1 MTELSGSGISVDL
14 PAGWGG
20 QIRAESVKQL
30 TPAGAD
36 PPVVVRAP
44 TVVHIGNFPLPV
56 DRGEFGAGVV
66 EVMQTQDVF
75 MVLFEYES
83 SSAGTGLFRYR
94 GSPGPV
100 TAGDFDQ
107 NQLQRGIPGQSG
119 LQLFFSEAGRAFCWY
134 VVVASHLDRADAM
147 PFINHVLR
155 SLVVER

>member
-20 QIRAESVKQL
+20 HIRAESVKRL
-30 TPAGAD
+30 TPAGVD
-36 PPVVVRAP
+36 PPVVVRSP
-44 TVVHIGNFPLPV
+44 TVVHLGNFPLPV
-56 DRGEFGAGVV
+56 DRGEFGTGVV

-83 SSAGTGLFRYR
+83 SSAGTGLFAYT

-100 TAGDFDQ
+100 TAGDFDP

-155 SLVVER
+155 SLVIER

>member
-20 QIRAESVKQL
+20 HIRAESVKRL
-30 TPAGAD
+30 TPTGVD
-36 PPVVVRAP
+36 PPVVVRSP
-44 TVVHIGNFPLPV
+44 TVVHLGNFPLPA
-56 DRGEFGAGVV
+56 DRGEFGSGAV

-83 SSAGTGLFRYR
+83 SSAGIGLFAYM
-94 GSPGPV
+94 GSPGAV
-100 TAGDFDQ
+100 TAGDFDP

-155 SLVVER
+155 SLVIDR

>member
-20 QIRAESVKQL
+20 QIRAESVKRL

-44 TVVHIGNFPLPV
+44 TVVHIGNFPLPA

-83 SSAGTGLFRYR
+83 SSAGTGLF
-94 GSPGPV
+94 GHHGPPGPV
-100 TAGDFDQ
+100 TARDFDP

-134 VVVASHLDRADAM
+134 IVVASHLDRADAM
-147 PFINHVLR
+147 PFMNHVLR